1 MAKDSIQKKLSR
13 VRPPRVQITY
23 DVEIGGAI
31 EQKELPFVLGVTGDY
46 AGHNTN
52 QPKLKERKFVQVD
65 RDNIDDVM
73 KGIAPS
79 LAMRVDNKLDPASD
93 SKLSVELSFKQIED
107 FEPQNVARQ
116 VGPLKQ
122 LLELRTRLDNLKN
135 KMIGNDRLEELL
147 DEVVRDTEQLQRIV
161 QDQATGKAEENQ

>member
-1 MAKDSIQKKLSR
+1 MSTQHKLSR

-23 DVEIGGAI
+23 DVEIGDAK
-31 EQKELPFVLGVTGDY
+31 ETKELPFVLGVLGDY
-46 AGHNTN
+46 SGHTKLST
-52 QPKLKERKFVQVD
+52 KLKERKFVNID
-65 RDNIDDVM
+65 RDNFDDVL
-73 KGIAPS
+73 KGMTPS
-79 LAMRVDNKLDPASD
+79 LAMRVDNKLEEASD
-93 SKLSVELSFKQIED
+93 SKLSVELKFDRLED